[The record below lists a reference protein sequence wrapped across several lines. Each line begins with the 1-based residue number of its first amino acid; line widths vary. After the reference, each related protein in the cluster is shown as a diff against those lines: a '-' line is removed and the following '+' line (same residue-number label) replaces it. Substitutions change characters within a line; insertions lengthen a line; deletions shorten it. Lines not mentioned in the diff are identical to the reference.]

1 MWIFPQWAI
10 TIVKWVE
17 GKPDDKE
24 KKLTNQKK
32 NKKTCCVIL
41 SKLLLNR
48 IAKEKGGLVIPEN

>member
-32 NKKTCCVIL
+32 KIK
-41 SKLLLNR
+41 R
-48 IAKEKGGLVIPEN
+48 LVASYSASYY